1 MFKYLNLIF
10 FLHCVTIEISYL
22 IMNTVNRPEKRTKG
36 QRASKLTH
44 EELMS
49 KRHQR
54 KKKKVMK
61 KETKSN
67 DQRKKELIEEYNE
80 LSKTEFSSNKE
91 TAKAIMEI
99 VEEIKDEGLND
110 KRYLDIMNHIMI
122 LHKQDHEKSLDE
134 YNETFVTYNNEL
146 RFIRNITNRE
156 YGFGTRNESVADIL
170 NRYGG
175 RHDSYGYGSSSATTI
190 TLDTF

>member
-1 MFKYLNLIF
+1 
-10 FLHCVTIEISYL
+10 
-22 IMNTVNRPEKRTKG
+22 MNRSTNKSSMNRSPGKSSSFSGKSSSFSG
-36 QRASKLTH
+36 NHLTH

-67 DQRKKELIEEYNE
+67 DQRKKELLEEYIK

-122 LHKQDHEKSLDE
+122 LHKKDCEKSLDE
-134 YNETFVTYNNEL
+134 YNETLITYNNEL
-146 RFIRNITNRE
+146 RFIRNIAIGE
-156 YGFGTRNESVADIL
+156 HGFGTRNESVADIL

-175 RHDSYGYGSSSATTI
+175 RYEGSSVGRYGYGSSSATQ
-190 TLDTF
+190 

>member
-1 MFKYLNLIF
+1 
-10 FLHCVTIEISYL
+10 
-22 IMNTVNRPEKRTKG
+22 MNTVNRPEKKTKG
-36 QRASKLTH
+36 RRASKLTH

-67 DQRKKELIEEYNE
+67 DQRKKELLEEYIK

-122 LHKQDHEKSLDE
+122 LHKKDCEKSLDE
-134 YNETFVTYNNEL
+134 YNETFVAYNNEL
-146 RFIRNITNRE
+146 RFIRNIANGE
-156 YGFGTRNESVADIL
+156 HGFGTRNESVADIL

-175 RHDSYGYGSSSATTI
+175 RYGRHGRQNTT
-190 TLDTF
+190 DTIRYETF